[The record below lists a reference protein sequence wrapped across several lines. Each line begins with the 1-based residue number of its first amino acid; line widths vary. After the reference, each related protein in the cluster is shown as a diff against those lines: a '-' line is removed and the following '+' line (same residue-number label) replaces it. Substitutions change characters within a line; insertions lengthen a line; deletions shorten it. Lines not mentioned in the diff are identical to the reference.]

1 MTSRTP
7 IQLFVPTY
15 NTDEC
20 LSAMRECLEV
30 GWTGLGFKTVEFEEA
45 WKNFTGLRNA
55 HFLNSATVGLHLAI
69 KIFKEQYGWS
79 KGDQII
85 STPITFVSTNHA
97 ILYEGLDVVFADVDE
112 YGCLDPSSV
121 RDRITDKTRAVIFVG
136 LGGNV
141 GQYQKIQQLCAE
153 NNIICILDAAHMA
166 GTRASGAV
174 PGKDADAVVYSFQAV
189 KNLPTADSGMLCF
202 RDSSLDK
209 IARQQ
214 SWLGIDKDTFS
225 RTNNSGVYKWYYDVP
240 HLGYKAHG
248 NSITAAIGL
257 VQLKQLDKDN
267 SYRRQI
273 AIWYDELLANI
284 TDLET
289 VKIAP
294 GCESSRH
301 LYQILVPRRDEVLSA
316 LNGAAIFP
324 GVHYR
329 DNTEFSVYSKTPYI
343 CPKARSF
350 SERVISLP
358 LHLRLTRS
366 DIEYVAETLA
376 AIMDNVHA
384 RSTS

>member
-1 MTSRTP
+1 MVSRAP

-20 LSAMRECLEV
+20 LLAMRECLEI
-30 GWTGLGFKTVEFEEA
+30 GWTGLGFKTIEFEEA
-45 WKNFTGLRNA
+45 WKDFTGLPHA
-55 HFLNSATVGLHLAI
+55 HFLNSATIGLHLAI
-69 KIFKEQYGWS
+69 KIFKEKYGWAD
-79 KGDQII
+79 GDQII

-97 ILYEGLDVVFADVDE
+97 ILYEGLDVVFADIDDF
-112 YGCLDPSSV
+112 GCLDPSSV

-136 LGGNV
+136 LGGNI
-141 GQYQKIQQLCAE
+141 GQYQEIQSLCE
-153 NNIICILDAAHMA
+153 KHNLICILDAAHMA
-166 GTRASGAV
+166 GTRVAGTV
-174 PGKDADAVVYSFQAV
+174 PGKEADAVIYSFQAV
-189 KNLPTADSGMLCF
+189 KNLPTADSGMVCF
-202 RDSSLDK
+202 RDAGLDK
-209 IARQQ
+209 VVRQQ

-225 RTNNSGVYKWYYDVP
+225 RTHNSGVYKWYYDVP

-273 AIWYDELLANI
+273 AAWYDELLTNVPNI
-284 TDLET
+284 EI

-301 LYQILVPRRDEVLSA
+301 LYQILVPNRDEVLSA
-316 LNGAAIFP
+316 LNGANIFP

-329 DNTEFSVYSKTPYI
+329 DNTEFSVYAGTPYI

-350 SERVISLP
+350 SEKVISLP

-376 AIMDNVHA
+376 MIMENVQA
-384 RSTS
+384 RSAV